1 MTIKKAI
8 RAEDQTIVLPAGV
21 APGRARVSS
30 IQVLR
35 GVAACFV
42 VLYHTDIILSRRSY
56 GTNSHFEALA
66 QWGWLGVNL
75 FFVISGFTIFLA
87 HNRDVGMPSRIGR
100 YAWRRF
106 ARIYPI
112 YWLLL
117 LVFLA
122 ATQLKVD
129 YRALDIRPGNL
140 LTAITLLPFVQ
151 DPELPLKVAWTL
163 LFEVMFYAL
172 FAVTMLHR
180 GLARLLWPCWTIA
193 ILATSLIGG
202 RYALDPLNIY
212 NIYFVLGGIAWWL
225 MPRMDRRWILPIL
238 VLLLVTAIPPALV
251 ASPVSNIDR
260 DNIALALLAPPVALM
275 LMLCIA
281 LERSG
286 TRIFD
291 SRPLLLVGDA
301 SYSIYL
307 VHSAFLSLAGTVQSR
322 ALVWIPGVVYF
333 CLAAAGAVLAGIAIH
348 LWVERPLLAML
359 RGVRKTKKQVEAATR
374 EAHIAQAEAS
384 SGRRSMIHE
393 ARRDD

>member
-1 MTIKKAI
+1 MNIEKVIA
-8 RAEDQTIVLPAGV
+8 AQEQTTALPAGV
-21 APGRARVSS
+21 AAGRARVLS

-42 VLYHTDIILSRRSY
+42 VLYHTDIILGRRSY
-56 GTNSHFEALA
+56 GTNAHFEGFA

-87 HNRDVGMPSRIGR
+87 HHRDVGMPSRIGR

-117 LVFLA
+117 LVFLL

-140 LTAITLLPFVQ
+140 LTAFTLLPFVQ

-172 FAVTMLHR
+172 FAITMLHR

-193 ILATSLIGG
+193 IIATSLIGG

-225 MPRMDRRWILPIL
+225 MPRMDRRWVLPL
-238 VLLLVTAIPPALV
+238 FVLLLLTAIPPALV
-251 ASPVSNIDR
+251 ASPLSNIDR
-260 DNIALALLAPPVALM
+260 DNIALALLAPPVAL
-275 LMLCIA
+275 LLLLCIA
-281 LERSG
+281 LEKSG
-286 TRIFD
+286 TRIFEA
-291 SRPLLLVGDA
+291 RPLLLIGDA

-307 VHSAFLSLAGTVQSR
+307 VHSAFLSLAGAAQSR
-322 ALVWIPGVVYF
+322 ALVFIPGVVYF
-333 CLAAAGAVLAGIAIH
+333 CLAGVGAVVAGIAIH

-359 RGVRKTKKQVEAATR
+359 RDVRPGKRAKAATSDVQRAHDEAPAAPRNMVR
-374 EAHIAQAEAS
+374 E
-384 SGRRSMIHE
+384 G
-393 ARRDD
+393 RRDD